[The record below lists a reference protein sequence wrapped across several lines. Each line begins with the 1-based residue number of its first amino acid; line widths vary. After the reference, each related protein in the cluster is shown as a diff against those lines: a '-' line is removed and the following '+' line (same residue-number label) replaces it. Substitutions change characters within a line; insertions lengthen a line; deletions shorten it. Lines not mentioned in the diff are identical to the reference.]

1 MRQTEVAA
9 LLVYANGLDQRQ
21 GTDDVKVQVWF
32 DFFQTECPDIDPAWA
47 KGVIAHHYGQSSDM
61 LTPAHLTT
69 AWRKV
74 RSARRER
81 EAVES
86 HRTEA
91 ACPFPG
97 CRCAHIDGC
106 YKGWI
111 DGDGTGP
118 TSPCPICRPSLA
130 EVLDRVGSGAHR
142 TPAESA
148 MIRNRFQE
156 AQ

>member
-1 MRQTEVAA
+1 MRQAEVAA

-32 DFFQTECPDIDPAWA
+32 DFFQSEAPDIDPAWA

-69 AWRKV
+69 AWRK
-74 RSARRER
+74 RKRLRAEN
-81 EAVES
+81 EAS
-86 HRTEA
+86 GHAGEA

-97 CRCAHIDGC
+97 CMCAHTDGC
-106 YKGWI
+106 FKGWL
-111 DGDGTGP
+111 DGDGSGP

-130 EVLDRVGSGAHR
+130 TVLAQVGDPGTR
-142 TPAESA
+142 TAADSA
-148 MIRNRFQE
+148 MIRNRFSE
-156 AQ
+156 